1 MGPVELVRGVGDC
14 CLGLPI
20 TSLSV
25 TRRRLIGC
33 IIIRK
38 SSHSKICHSA
48 GDVSNTDIALIAAQS
63 SAMLGGGERWVQS
76 SLVLRPHCRLGMRSC
91 GRLGMR
97 PHGRLGVRP
106 HGRLGMRPHGRLG
119 MRPHGRLGMRPHGRL
134 GMRPHSRLGMRPHS
148 RLGMRLHGRLHGY
161 ESRY

>member
-1 MGPVELVRGVGDC
+1 MGPVGLVRGVGDC

-48 GDVSNTDIALIAAQS
+48 GDVSNTDIALVAAQS
-63 SAMLGGGERWVQS
+63 SAMLGGGRDGYRAALCSGHTVDWV
-76 SLVLRPHCRLGMRSC
+76 
-91 GRLGMR
+91 
-97 PHGRLGVRP
+97 
-106 HGRLGMRPHGRLG
+106 
-119 MRPHGRLGMRPHGRL
+119 
-134 GMRPHSRLGMRPHS
+134 
-148 RLGMRLHGRLHGY
+148 
-161 ESRY
+161 